1 MRTPE
6 EEAEC
11 RKSEEEFLALR
22 VKVCSQVEQAARD
35 GASNV
40 ILQVDDVRQLLHV
53 LAIRPYKAKT
63 AEEALADLRTQRR

>member
-6 EEAEC
+6 EDAEC
-11 RKSEEEFLALR
+11 KRIENEFLDLR
-22 VKVCSQVEQAARD
+22 VKVCAKVEAAARS
-35 GASNV
+35 GASEV
-40 ILQVDDVRQLLHV
+40 SLPVSDVRQLLHV